1 VKKISLVNLFISFF
15 KINLITF
22 GGGYAI
28 VPIIKKIF
36 VDEKQQLSEEKMM
49 NLIALAQSTPGAL
62 AINTSM
68 FLGYEI
74 HGLFGTLV
82 ALVGAFLPPLLVISV
97 ISMFYQAFQS
107 NPLIQAIL
115 LGMRGAVSAIMI
127 VAAFRMTQ
135 SLLSMNKVFSILMM
149 TSAILLSLFTH
160 LSVGYLMLMSGF
172 IGFIYFSYLNGEKR

>member
-1 VKKISLVNLFISFF
+1 M
-15 KINLITF
+15 
-22 GGGYAI
+22 Y
-28 VPIIKKIF
+28 
-36 VDEKQQLSEEKMM
+36 
-49 NLIALAQSTPGAL
+49 NLIALAQNILGSL

-68 FLGYEI
+68 FVGYEI
-74 HGLFGTLV
+74 YGLIGTLV

-107 NPLIQAIL
+107 NPLIQAVL

-135 SLLSMNKVFSILMM
+135 SLLSLNKVFSILMM
-149 TSAILLSLFTH
+149 AFAILLSLFTD

-172 IGFIYFSYLNGEKR
+172 IGFIYFSDLHGEKR